1 MSKLWPLFTLCPIL
15 LLTGC
20 SASSEITGEL
30 TVQYVPSYLPCE
42 PQTLPVG
49 GSISTGAGEILGSVS
64 ITELLRE
71 SRNDDTNSRN
81 CIYSFTTTKVNLK
94 QEVLVIEFAGDRS
107 WSGRWI
113 LNRTQYEDAVVDLR
127 T

>member
-30 TVQYVPSYLPCE
+30 TVQYVPSDLPCE
-42 PQTLPVG
+42 PQKLPVG

-94 QEVLVIEFAGDRS
+94 QEVLVIEFAGDRR

>member
-49 GSISTGAGEILGSVS
+49 GSISNGAGEILGSVS